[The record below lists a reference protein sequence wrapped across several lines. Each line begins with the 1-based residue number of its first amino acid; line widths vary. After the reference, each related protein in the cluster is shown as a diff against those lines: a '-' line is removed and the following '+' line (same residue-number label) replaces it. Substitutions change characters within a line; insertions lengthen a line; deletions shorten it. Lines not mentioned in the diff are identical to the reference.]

1 MPLALSLK
9 TADAKPQRLFRMN
22 AEKRNIPRV
31 TISIGGRFMRENRTE
46 HGCAAI
52 EASVQSMRIETDVV
66 CEVGEKIIGYFY
78 TIGRIE
84 GKIAQLTENGF
95 ILEIATTV
103 PKRDKLASQFTW
115 LANRSILNLPEDRRH
130 DRIVPRNPGV
140 TVRNLSSPHAI
151 ILHGH
156 LIDVSRSG
164 AGVSVQGEFKK
175 GDELMLGSTPAKVV
189 RAFDG
194 GIAVEFYSSVPDG
207 MFDESIRL

>member
-1 MPLALSLK
+1 MPLALSLN
-9 TADAKPQRLFRMN
+9 TTDAKPQRLFRMN

-31 TISIGGRFMRENRTE
+31 KISIGGRFMRENRTE
-46 HGCAAI
+46 HGCAAT
-52 EASVQSMRIETDVV
+52 EASVQSMRVETDVV

-84 GKIAQLTENGF
+84 GKIVRLTENGF
-95 ILEIATTV
+95 VIEIVTTV

-115 LANRSILNLPEDRRH
+115 LANRSILNLPEDRLH

-140 TVRNLSSPHAI
+140 TVRNLSSPQAI